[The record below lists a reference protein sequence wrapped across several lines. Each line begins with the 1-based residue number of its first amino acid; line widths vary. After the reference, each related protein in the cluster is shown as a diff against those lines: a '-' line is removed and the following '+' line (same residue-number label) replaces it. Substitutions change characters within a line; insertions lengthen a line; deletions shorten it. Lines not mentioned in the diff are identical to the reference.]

1 MRKRIKTIGCLIL
14 VLTMIYAQ
22 QAMLSYAGDKAVG
35 KITIRREGEAIGSES
50 EPSPEP
56 TPEPEPSPEPSPE
69 PTPEPEPTPPEPII
83 KFEKECS
90 EPDGE
95 NGYYVTIPK
104 VTLHHVSKRGET
116 VFRLTQGDKVLG
128 KGKLT
133 EENKKYTIPKDW
145 FRQGEQELDVWME
158 DENGEKQEDF
168 QWEKTFRIDLSAPEF
183 QVSADGGFESWHRNE
198 TTVHVNAKD
207 DNSGIENI
215 SCFVN

>member
-14 VLTMIYAQ
+14 VLTMIYVQ

-56 TPEPEPSPEPSPE
+56 T
-69 PTPEPEPTPPEPII
+69 PEPTPPEPII

-145 FRQGEQELDVWME
+145 FRQGEQELDVWISSGRKHSESICLLRNFKYRQME
-158 DENGEKQEDF
+158 DLKAGTGMKQ
-168 QWEKTFRIDLSAPEF
+168 QYM
-183 QVSADGGFESWHRNE
+183 
-198 TTVHVNAKD
+198 
-207 DNSGIENI
+207 
-215 SCFVN
+215 

>member
-56 TPEPEPSPEPSPE
+56 SPEPTPEPTPSPE
-69 PTPEPEPTPPEPII
+69 PTPEPEPEPEPII

-133 EENKKYTIPKDW
+133 EENKK
-145 FRQGEQELDVWME
+145 
-158 DENGEKQEDF
+158 
-168 QWEKTFRIDLSAPEF
+168 
-183 QVSADGGFESWHRNE
+183 
-198 TTVHVNAKD
+198 
-207 DNSGIENI
+207 
-215 SCFVN
+215 

>member
-14 VLTMIYAQ
+14 VLMIIYAQ
-22 QAMLSYAGDKAVG
+22 QAMPSYAGDKAVG
-35 KITIRREGEAIGSES
+35 KITTRREGEAISSGGTRKNAVRIEKVRKSEEIREPESGSES

-56 TPEPEPSPEPSPE
+56 TPEPEPSPEPTPE

-133 EENKKYTIPKDW
+133 EENKKYTIPKEW
-145 FRQGEQELDVWME
+145 FRQGEQKLDVWME

-183 QVSADGGFESWHRNE
+183 
-198 TTVHVNAKD
+198 
-207 DNSGIENI
+207 
-215 SCFVN
+215 